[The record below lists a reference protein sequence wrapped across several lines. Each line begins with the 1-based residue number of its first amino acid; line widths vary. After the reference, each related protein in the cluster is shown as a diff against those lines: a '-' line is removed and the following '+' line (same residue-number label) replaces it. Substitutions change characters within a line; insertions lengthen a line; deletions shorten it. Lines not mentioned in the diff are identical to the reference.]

1 MSIHQSLEHTGRTFG
16 TVRIRRYLVNGKAS
30 TKNELAAQPF
40 IVAGADP
47 QEDGTAYG
55 FANEESLCR
64 WAAASR
70 HADRF
75 AQAIGMMKLGQQLEN
90 TEVGMRAVRRIE
102 SSVKR
107 LTVDLEELSKE
118 TGLAMET
125 PEFLVEASI
134 HRSALEPPM
143 FDPTL
148 LFDKVTDP
156 ELPSF
161 GGLVFPV
168 AGTIPTFFGFN
179 DKASGALVIG
189 VCTLF
194 DKVFY
199 RGQAAFFIGA
209 ARFVLSDVGFDN
221 RAASGIAL

>member
-1 MSIHQSLEHTGRTFG
+1 MSIHQSLEHTARTFE
-16 TVRIRRYLVNGKAS
+16 TVRIRRYFVNGKTS

-40 IVAGADP
+40 IVAGADLP
-47 QEDGTAYG
+47 DEATAYG

-64 WAAASR
+64 WAVGSR
-70 HADRF
+70 HADSF
-75 AQAIGMMKLGQQLEN
+75 ARAIGMMKLGQQLEN
-90 TEVGMRAVRRIE
+90 TEIGLRAVRRVE
-102 SSVKR
+102 ASVKR
-107 LTVDLEELSKE
+107 LTSDLEELSKE
-118 TGLAMET
+118 TGLAMGT
-125 PEFLVEASI
+125 AEFLVEASI
-134 HRSALEPPM
+134 HRSATEPPM

-161 GGLVFPV
+161 GGFVFPV

-194 DKVFY
+194 DKIFY

-221 RAASGIAL
+221 RAASGIAI